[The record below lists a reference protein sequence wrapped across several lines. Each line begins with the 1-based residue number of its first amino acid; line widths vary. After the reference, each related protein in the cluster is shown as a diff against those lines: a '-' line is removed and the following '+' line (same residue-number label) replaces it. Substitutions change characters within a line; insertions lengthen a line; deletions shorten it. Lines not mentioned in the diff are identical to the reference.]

1 MTDVVSIH
9 DMPSVDYFGVSLAPM
24 AGYSDM
30 PFRRICRRYGSA
42 LSYTEFVSTDAVVRE
57 NVRTLQMLRFA
68 EDERPVIFQ
77 IFGYDAD
84 TIVEAALR
92 LEALRPDGIDLNLG
106 CSVPKVAHKGSGAAL
121 LQNPEKIVSIIEA
134 MVKRLRVPVSAKM
147 RIGWNDSGQAVDIAR
162 RIEDAG
168 ASMLAIH
175 GRTAEQ
181 RYTGRADWS
190 VIGAIRDAVKI
201 PLLGN
206 GDIESLA
213 DAEEKMRRY
222 GVDGVLIG
230 RAAHGNPWIFQ
241 SAANPLTARELCSV
255 FAEHL
260 QAMLHFH
267 GEQGLFRFRKH
278 ALQYA
283 RHVDLSGEGRKAL
296 LSADSVDQL
305 IDAFHRIVSDRTDI
319 ASPSRLTSEEIPEYC
334 AL

>member
-1 MTDVVSIH
+1 
-9 DMPSVDYFGVSLAPM
+9 MPVVDYSGISLAPM

-30 PFRRICRRYGSA
+30 PFRRICRRFGSA

-77 IFGYDAD
+77 IFGYDVD

-92 LEALRPDGIDLNLG
+92 LEVLRPDGIDLNLG

-121 LQNPEKIVSIIEA
+121 LQSPEKIGAIIEA

-147 RIGWNDSGQAVDIAR
+147 RIGWSDTDQAVDIAR

-168 ASMLAIH
+168 ASMLAVH
-175 GRTAEQ
+175 GRTADQ

-190 VIGAIRDAVKI
+190 VIGAIREAVKI

-206 GDIESLA
+206 GDIESRA
-213 DAEEKMRRY
+213 DAEERMRRY
-222 GVDGVLIG
+222 GVHGVLIG
-230 RAAHGNPWIFQ
+230 RAAHGNPWIFR
-241 SAANPLTARELCSV
+241 SAANPVTAQELSSV

-260 QAMLHFH
+260 QAMLDFH

-278 ALQYA
+278 AAQYG
-283 RHVDLSGEGRKAL
+283 RHFAMTDAQRSQL
-296 LSADSVDQL
+296 LSAATTEEMTHVFAQIVNDRRDSV
-305 IDAFHRIVSDRTDI
+305 F
-319 ASPSRLTSEEIPEYC
+319 PSLKGSVANPEC
-334 AL
+334 CVL